1 MVSYDVS
8 GSYDIKYTYTLLKQF
23 RKKSVCV
30 HTHSILMH
38 SYEYLI
44 KSRLKYYYERDF
56 FLIQENKPHIMTALF
71 WCGAWFCTPP
81 PVFLFF

>member
-23 RKKSVCV
+23 RKKSVC
-30 HTHSILMH
+30 THAQYINA

-56 FLIQENKPHIMTALF
+56 FFNTRKQTTHIMTALF